1 MHDMNIRYELVV
13 YIILQVSVCISY
25 WWILLKY
32 VGEGGCTYK
41 QAYELVDYSDL
52 DCSYG
57 YITEYIL

>member
-25 WWILLKY
+25 CVDTTLEY

-52 DCSYG
+52 DC
-57 YITEYIL
+57 

>member
-25 WWILLKY
+25 CVDTTKVWGRRGVYI
-32 VGEGGCTYK
+32 

-52 DCSYG
+52 DC
-57 YITEYIL
+57 